1 MINLAVVIN
10 EAEIISRKNFEN
22 LLNSVVNFFL
32 IGNNEYRASN
42 HLRFVAQEGWALLVK
57 AEKLGRLTRLGVEI

>member
-10 EAEIISRKNFEN
+10 EAEIIGRKNFEN
-22 LLNSVVNFFL
+22 LLNSIVNFFL

-42 HLRFVAQEGWALLVK
+42 HLRFYTARTQL
-57 AEKLGRLTRLGVEI
+57 